1 MGRSGSK
8 LIYKAISHA
17 LAKENFPYLPKI
29 IGVKLSTGGMWSPNK
44 KLFKGMVHKTH
55 LQAEELPDN
64 SAAKVIFL
72 FSAPSQSVL
81 SVISNKSRKGDKW
94 IKKHF
99 MHLKAKGSFSEIC
112 SKDVLRIEE
121 QIDGWINKTGTE
133 RLILRYERIWE
144 FQPEIEK
151 FLNLRIHLPAKKKRR
166 YLNEDSIKVKNACE
180 KFYLYLD
187 SKVARL
193 NDFEIFS

>member
-1 MGRSGSK
+1 
-8 LIYKAISHA
+8 
-17 LAKENFPYLPKI
+17 
-29 IGVKLSTGGMWSPNK
+29 
-44 KLFKGMVHKTH
+44 
-55 LQAEELPDN
+55 
-64 SAAKVIFL
+64 
-72 FSAPSQSVL
+72 
-81 SVISNKSRKGDKW
+81 
-94 IKKHF
+94 
-99 MHLKAKGSFSEIC
+99 MHLKAKGRFSEIC

-144 FQPEIEK
+144 FQQEIEK

-166 YLNEDSIKVKNACE
+166 FLNEDSIKVKNACE